1 MYRRL
6 PNGVFY
12 SEYTSL
18 LVYVNHNGVSLV
30 SLFLGLFVKDRIK
43 FLPEKLSV
51 STGYY
56 LDYRE
61 LLHPRTRDLLGSLRR
76 PREPSSDVVLRSF
89 VDDV

>member
-1 MYRRL
+1 M
-6 PNGVFY
+6 
-12 SEYTSL
+12 
-18 LVYVNHNGVSLV
+18 
-30 SLFLGLFVKDRIK
+30 KDRIK